1 MATSPTVTTL
11 SSDEAAMMVASA
23 GVEFGADPDK
33 LYAAFKQDSGGKP
46 VKFQGDPKEVSRK
59 IAAAL
64 AGANP
69 AKASPAPA
77 PSTSSYRSSEKVV
90 QKGTPEQRGRFED
103 TAAATEQT
111 TLKLLSAFDTASGA
125 TQAAIQ
131 NYGAAAETSGKANAV
146 LAYTKGNAVTEQTRS
161 QEALLASAGLAAG
174 DPQSLISQRIIEA
187 ESLMGQRKTLADQIN
202 TNSQMDPLKDP
213 FGWFLGQLK
222 NELLIGQHNS
232 LVSTENAALRDIADR
247 QKLVSNQLS
256 ITPAAAS
263 ENLRQIQ
270 LAQTAAVAM
279 EADTLAKKARV
290 DANRALM
297 GDLTERMRL
306 SNIPLE
312 IQAQVL
318 KLHMAQTSMGE
329 STSAAQDKKNAE
341 QEELDLLNAG
351 RPRFGFEPVTPA
363 IAKMMDPNERRL
375 WIKLGSNQS
384 LGDSPGEQLAA
395 MKFLGIG
402 PEQMTKVDQRKA
414 AAMLE
419 LQDGAKQWIGG
430 LQAQA
435 ADIKD
440 PVKSAA
446 AAAELKT
453 MKGGAETVIK
463 SVDGFLTDQRADF
476 ITGKA
481 QPNNVYKLRIGEAA
495 MKGEFANNRAVEILL
510 SSEVKKSPTFN
521 DADALAVIA
530 GAAKKDLKSIPKL
543 ADDLQKLYAKGLFN
557 QFADKGYGTLGIQLP
572 EAYPVIIG
580 GRQTNMMDK
589 ASIEQYLLI
598 QATRPSMPFFETPDF
613 VTPSGGR
620 SKLPQQGEMFQQER
634 ARYFPSLK

>member
-1 MATSPTVTTL
+1 MATGPNITTL

-23 GVEFGADPDK
+23 GVEFGADPNK

-69 AKASPAPA
+69 AKASPAPTTPA
-77 PSTSSYRSSEKVV
+77 PSTTSSSYRSSEKVV
-90 QKGTPEQRGRFED
+90 EKGTPEQRGRFEE
-103 TAAATEQT
+103 TAATTEQT

-131 NYGAAAETSGKANAV
+131 NYGAAAETSGQANAV
-146 LAYTKGNAVTEQTRS
+146 LAYTKGNAITEQTRS
-161 QEALLASAGLAAG
+161 QEALLTSAGLSAG
-174 DPQSLISQRIIEA
+174 DPQSLINQRIIEA
-187 ESLMGQRKTLADQIN
+187 EGLMGQRKVLADQIN
-202 TNSQMDPLKDP
+202 ANSQMDPLKDP

-256 ITPAAAS
+256 ITPAAFS

-279 EADTLAKKARV
+279 EADTIAKKAKV

-297 GDLTERMRL
+297 SDLTERMRL

-318 KLHMAQTSMGE
+318 KLHMAQNSMGE
-329 STSAAQDKKNAE
+329 STSAAVEKKNAE
-341 QEELDLLNAG
+341 QEELDLINN
-351 RPRFGFEPVTPA
+351 PRARYGFEPVTLA
-363 IAKMMDPNERRL
+363 LARMMDPNEKRL
-375 WIKLGSNQS
+375 WIKMGSNQAV
-384 LGDSPGEQLAA
+384 GESPGEQLAA
-395 MKFLGIG
+395 MKFLGIS

-453 MKGGAETVIK
+453 MKGGAETIVK

-476 ITGKA
+476 VAGKA
-481 QPNNVYKLRIGEAA
+481 QPNNIYKLRIGEAA

-510 SSEVKKSPTFN
+510 TSEVKKSPTFN
-521 DADALAVIA
+521 DADALAVLA

-543 ADDLQKLYAKGLFN
+543 ADDMQKLYAKGLFN
-557 QFADKGYGTLGIQLP
+557 QFADKGYGTLGIQVP

-580 GRQTNMMDK
+580 GKQINLMDK

-598 QATRPSMPFFETPDF
+598 QATSKSWTYGRDLTDVPGGNPFSPVVTETF
-613 VTPSGGR
+613 N
-620 SKLPQQGEMFQQER
+620 KLF
-634 ARYFPSLK
+634 